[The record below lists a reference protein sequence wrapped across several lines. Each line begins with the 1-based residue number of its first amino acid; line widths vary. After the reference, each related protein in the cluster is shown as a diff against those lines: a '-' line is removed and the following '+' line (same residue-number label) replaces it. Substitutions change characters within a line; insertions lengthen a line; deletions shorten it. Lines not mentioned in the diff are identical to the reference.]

1 MASTDRPTLH
11 IHSTEDLLALIPF
24 ILGFQPDSSLVLV
37 AMNRH
42 GVPFTARMSLPTTPE
57 AAATL
62 SASLDTV
69 TANLPPRDRVTDE
82 GTSPF
87 AGGDSGGVSDGD
99 SGEVTV
105 TLVGYGPADPVQKA
119 VAAATDAMRH
129 AGIPIRETLR
139 VADGRFWRL
148 DGTEPACTPASAPAC
163 GPVDGTAF
171 DPSDSP
177 VTAAAVYAGL
187 VALPDRSALAD
198 TLAPVAGSVRDR
210 MVAATAMACEFFL
223 AILDA
228 ARTGTTAPGE
238 TGSDDDSDS
247 SDDSAGDPDA
257 ALHTPLGLALQK
269 AARSYL
275 TQALDSYRAGRP
287 VGDDHAAAL
296 TVLLDL
302 PSLREFAARATSG
315 EEWQI
320 EMWTD
325 LVRRAQ
331 PPFTAGPAT
340 MLALSA
346 MQAGSGALASVA
358 IDRAL
363 DTDPDNRL
371 AHLLGHALA
380 AGIAPATVTALLAK

>member
-1 MASTDRPTLH
+1 MASTDRPTIH

-24 ILGFQPDSSLVLV
+24 ILGFHPDSSLVLV
-37 AMNRH
+37 AMNRY

-57 AAATL
+57 TAAAL

-69 TANLPPRDRVTDE
+69 TANLPPRDRVTDD
-82 GTSPF
+82 GTGPS
-87 AGGDSGGVSDGD
+87 AGGGSGRVGEGDSGDVN
-99 SGEVTV
+99 V

-119 VAAATDAMRH
+119 VAAAIDALQH

-148 DGTEPACTPASAPAC
+148 DGTEPAS

-187 VALPDRSALAD
+187 VALPDRGALAD
-198 TLAPVAGSVRDR
+198 TLAPVSGGARDR

-223 AILDA
+223 TILDA
-228 ARTGTTAPGE
+228 ARTGTTVPDE
-238 TGSDDDSDS
+238 TGSYS

-257 ALHTPLGLALQK
+257 ALRTPLGLALQK

-302 PSLREFAARATSG
+302 PSLREFAARGTSG
-315 EEWQI
+315 EAWQV

-346 MQAGSGALASVA
+346 MQAGSGPLASVA

-363 DTDPDNRL
+363 DTDPGNRL

-380 AGIAPATVTALLAK
+380 AGIDPATVTALLAT